1 MQKKAGITRRTFLF
15 AALLIVLVTVI
26 SFSILYFSM
35 PSYYLHKKEE
45 SLKSGIHQLKQNLI
59 KSGDQKKSGEL
70 IADFIDEYNVMV
82 VTIGPNGK
90 PILPLSTPFVSM
102 KNANYENGRLTVNGE
117 VIEDSDLDS
126 LIEEMYQ
133 LDNQGEKVIVREN
146 DVSAYLL
153 YEAGEEM
160 FFEADIGSE
169 FVGNIQVKGTLQPIE
184 EAKGVILSLMPYV
197 LAVGSV
203 MGLCLAWLYARQ
215 LTKPILE
222 LSATAVRM
230 KNMEPDVRSGIRTN
244 DELGLLSENMDALY
258 QSLSETI
265 GSLKSEMEKV
275 NRLEQ
280 SKTEMMQSAS
290 HELKTPIAAL
300 NGMLEGMIDN
310 IGVYKDKEKYL
321 LKCKEQVEKL
331 SFLVKE
337 ILAAS
342 KTDDNNLAGKVIETE
357 VDKLIS
363 QILTE
368 YEILI
373 KEKELQIY
381 TEINS
386 LVIETEPAALYRA
399 ITNLIGNA
407 VRYTPEHGVIHIKLA
422 NGCLEI
428 ENQCFLIPEGELP
441 KLFEP
446 FYTRSDSRDKSVSG
460 TGLGLYIVKRNLER
474 LSIPYE
480 VCNTETGFKVVLFLD
495 RQDLI

>member
-1 MQKKAGITRRTFLF
+1 M
-15 AALLIVLVTVI
+15 
-26 SFSILYFSM
+26 
-35 PSYYLHKKEE
+35 
-45 SLKSGIHQLKQNLI
+45 
-59 KSGDQKKSGEL
+59 
-70 IADFIDEYNVMV
+70 
-82 VTIGPNGK
+82 
-90 PILPLSTPFVSM
+90 
-102 KNANYENGRLTVNGE
+102 
-117 VIEDSDLDS
+117 
-126 LIEEMYQ
+126 
-133 LDNQGEKVIVREN
+133 
-146 DVSAYLL
+146 
-153 YEAGEEM
+153 
-160 FFEADIGSE
+160 
-169 FVGNIQVKGTLQPIE
+169 
-184 EAKGVILSLMPYV
+184 
-197 LAVGSV
+197 
-203 MGLCLAWLYARQ
+203 
-215 LTKPILE
+215 
-222 LSATAVRM
+222 
-230 KNMEPDVRSGIRTN
+230 
-244 DELGLLSENMDALY
+244 
-258 QSLSETI
+258 
-265 GSLKSEMEKV
+265 
-275 NRLEQ
+275 
-280 SKTEMMQSAS
+280 
-290 HELKTPIAAL
+290 
-300 NGMLEGMIDN
+300 
-310 IGVYKDKEKYL
+310 
-321 LKCKEQVEKL
+321 EKL